1 MNTKPEFSSTA
12 SHASQR
18 RRLLT
23 GMTSIGTLGTFGAL
37 GAIGAGALLPG
48 CQTTPDSMPGKPFR
62 IDVHHHFLAD
72 AYVAAMKANKIR
84 PVDWSVQMSL
94 EEMDKSGIATG
105 MISPPPP
112 GITFGDTAFRRKLAR
127 DINEA
132 GAKMVSDRPARFR
145 LLATLPFASV
155 EDSLAEIAYAYDT
168 LKADGISLM
177 TSYNGKYLG
186 DPSHWPI
193 LEELNRRKAV
203 VYTHPTTPACCGG
216 LQPFVSINAIEGPV
230 DTTRTMVSL
239 MFQGGAAKFPD
250 IQWIFSHSGG
260 VTPFLLS
267 RYHREEAEKD
277 FKTALP
283 RGVTHELRKFYYDT
297 AQGHHEGALKAL
309 LAIIPASQVLYGTD
323 YPFWDGRKVTG
334 DLVKGG
340 LSAAD
345 LMAIDRGNALRL
357 FPRLKG

>member
-1 MNTKPEFSSTA
+1 
-12 SHASQR
+12 
-18 RRLLT
+18 
-23 GMTSIGTLGTFGAL
+23 
-37 GAIGAGALLPG
+37 
-48 CQTTPDSMPGKPFR
+48 
-62 IDVHHHFLAD
+62 
-72 AYVAAMKANKIR
+72 MKANKIR
-84 PVDWSVQMSL
+84 PVKWSVQASL
-94 EEMDKSGIATG
+94 EEMDKSGTATA

-112 GITFGDTAFRRKLAR
+112 GITFGDEAFRRKLAR

-132 GAKMVSDRPARFR
+132 GAKIVSDRPTRFR
-145 LLATLPFASV
+145 LMASLPFADI
-155 EDSLAEIAYAYDT
+155 EGSLAEISYSLDT

-186 DPSHWPI
+186 DPTHWAI

-203 VYTHPTTPACCGG
+203 VYTHPTTPACCRGI
-216 LQPFVSINAIEGPV
+216 QPYVSINAVEGPV

-250 IQWIFSHSGG
+250 IKWIFSHSGG

-267 RYHREEAEKD
+267 RYQREEAEKD
-277 FKTALP
+277 RKSVLP
-283 RGVTHELRKFYYDT
+283 NGLMHELRKFYYDT

-309 LAIIPASQVLYGTD
+309 LAIIPVSQVLYGTD
-323 YPFWDGRKVTG
+323 YPFWDGMRVST
-334 DLVKGG
+334 DLAKGG

-357 FPRLKG
+357 FPDLRT

>member
-1 MNTKPEFSSTA
+1 MTTNNSPSGNFLL
-12 SHASQR
+12 R
-18 RRLLT
+18 RRLLASA
-23 GMTSIGTLGTFGAL
+23 GAVGAL
-37 GAIGAGALLPG
+37 GAGAWLAG
-48 CQTTPDSMPGKPFR
+48 CQATGGTSGGTPHR
-62 IDVHHHFLAD
+62 IDIHHHYVPG
-72 AYVAAMKANKIR
+72 AYSTALKAHKIR
-84 PVDWSVQMSL
+84 PVNWNVQMSL

-112 GITFGDTAFRRKLAR
+112 GITFGDPAFRRKLAR

-132 GAKMVSDRPARFR
+132 GARIVSERPARFR
-145 LLATLPFASV
+145 LLATLPFASI
-155 EDSLAEIAYAYDT
+155 EDSLAEIAYAFDV

-186 DPSHWPI
+186 DPTHFPI

-239 MFQGGAAKFPD
+239 MFQGGAAKYPD

-267 RYHREEAEKD
+267 RYHREEVEKD
-277 FKTALP
+277 FKAALP
-283 RGVTHELRKFYYDT
+283 HGVNHQLRKFYYDT

-309 LAIIPASQVLYGTD
+309 LAIIPTSQIMFGTD

-357 FPRLKG
+357 FPGLKA

>member
-1 MNTKPEFSSTA
+1 MNATLKTHISTP
-12 SHASQR
+12 QR

-23 GMTSIGTLGTFGAL
+23 GLAAL
-37 GAIGAGALLPG
+37 GASALLPG
-48 CQTTPDSMPGKPFR
+48 CQTAATGTPGQPHR
-62 IDVHHHFLAD
+62 IDVHHHYIPD
-72 AYVAAMKANKIR
+72 AYVAALKAHKIR
-84 PVDWSVQMSL
+84 PVQWSVQMSL
-94 EEMDKSGIATG
+94 EELDKSGIATG

-112 GITFGDTAFRRKLAR
+112 GITFGDAAFRRKLAR

-132 GAKMVSDRPARFR
+132 GAKMASDRPTRFR

-216 LQPFVSINAIEGPV
+216 LQPFISINAIEGPV

-267 RYHREEAEKD
+267 RYQREEVEKD
-277 FKTALP
+277 FKTAMP
-283 RGVTHELRKFYYDT
+283 RGVMHELRKFYYDT

-340 LSAAD
+340 LSAAE
-345 LMAIDRGNALRL
+345 LMAIDRDNALRL
-357 FPRLKG
+357 FPRLKV

>member
-1 MNTKPEFSSTA
+1 MNIQTESTL
-12 SHASQR
+12 HNTLQR
-18 RRLLT
+18 RRVLAGL
-23 GMTSIGTLGTFGAL
+23 GAL
-37 GAIGAGALLPG
+37 GAGALLLG
-48 CQTTPDSMPGKPFR
+48 CGTTAPTTPGQPFR
-62 IDVHHHFLAD
+62 IDVHHHFVPE
-72 AYVAAMKANKIR
+72 AYVAALKVHKIR
-84 PVDWSVQMSL
+84 PVQWSVQGSI
-94 EEMDKSGIATG
+94 EELDKSGIATG

-112 GITFGDTAFRRKLAR
+112 GVTFGDPAFRRKLAR

-132 GAKMVSDRPARFR
+132 GAKMVSDRPTRFR

-155 EDSLAEIAYAYDT
+155 EDSLAEIAYAFDT

-186 DPSHWPI
+186 DPTHWPI

-203 VYTHPTTPACCGG
+203 IYTHPTTPACCGG

-267 RYHREEAEKD
+267 RYQREEVEKD

-283 RGVTHELRKFYYDT
+283 RGVLHELRKFHYDT

-309 LAIIPASQVLYGTD
+309 LAIIPPSQVLFGTD
-323 YPFWDGRKVTG
+323 YPFWDGRKVTA

-340 LSAAD
+340 VSAAD

-357 FPRLKG
+357 FPRLKA

>member
-1 MNTKPEFSSTA
+1 
-12 SHASQR
+12 
-18 RRLLT
+18 
-23 GMTSIGTLGTFGAL
+23 
-37 GAIGAGALLPG
+37 
-48 CQTTPDSMPGKPFR
+48 
-62 IDVHHHFLAD
+62 
-72 AYVAAMKANKIR
+72 
-84 PVDWSVQMSL
+84 
-94 EEMDKSGIATG
+94 
-105 MISPPPP
+105 
-112 GITFGDTAFRRKLAR
+112 
-127 DINEA
+127 
-132 GAKMVSDRPARFR
+132 MVSDRPTRFR
-145 LLATLPFASV
+145 LLATLPFASID
-155 EDSLAEIAYAYDT
+155 DSLAEIAYAFDV

-186 DPSHWPI
+186 DPTHFPI
-193 LEELNRRKAV
+193 LEELNRRRAV

-239 MFQGGAAKFPD
+239 MFQGGAARFPD

-267 RYHREEAEKD
+267 RYHREEVEKD
-277 FKTALP
+277 FKKQLP
-283 RGVTHELRKFYYDT
+283 QGVNHQLRKFYYDT

-309 LAIIPASQVLYGTD
+309 LAIIPTSQVLFGTD
-323 YPFWDGRKVTG
+323 YPFWDGRKVTA

-357 FPRLKG
+357 FPGLGA